1 MDEAALN
8 VIIED
13 LYALY
18 DGNASIEVAA
28 ESQRAAILSHGWYM
42 RVRRNGRALQV
53 LTAAGFEHEG
63 APLRRSMIEHAL
75 GLHWLAD
82 AAEDAVDALLTGH
95 RETWKKIAGSMTD
108 GWPVT
113 PEDLNP
119 VLSIE
124 IPKSSEST
132 NLAFKHLCERY
143 DEPNLYV
150 AWLLETGHSHAS
162 YASAT
167 AYVDGDG
174 TAAGTKLL
182 WKAANHPQT
191 TAGVVANL
199 LYVASV
205 GFNKILTG
213 QPYAAPL
220 EGICSRMG
228 VAIHGGEQTE

>member
-1 MDEAALN
+1 MDEPALN

-18 DGNASIEVAA
+18 DASKSIEVAA
-28 ESQRAAILSHGWYM
+28 GSARSAVLAHGWYM

-82 AAEDAVDALLTGH
+82 ATESAVDALLTGH
-95 RETWKKIAGSMTD
+95 QETWKKIQGAMTGD
-108 GWPVT
+108 WPVT

-119 VLSIE
+119 ILAVE
-124 IPKSSEST
+124 IPKSPEFT

-143 DEPNLYV
+143 DEPGLYV
-150 AWLLETGHSHAS
+150 AWLLETWHSHAS
-162 YASAT
+162 YASAI
-167 AYVDGDG
+167 AYVEGDG
-174 TAAGTKLL
+174 TAEGTELQIE
-182 WKAANHPQT
+182 AVDHPRT
-191 TAGVVANL
+191 TAAIVATL

-205 GFNKILTG
+205 GFNKILKGPPWTG
-213 QPYAAPL
+213 RLDEVHERLAA
-220 EGICSRMG
+220 
-228 VAIHGGEQTE
+228 AIKGARQA